1 MKKVG
6 KILNINKILWKVIKD
21 LIMILRIYLFKIKH

>member
-6 KILNINKILWKVIKD
+6 KILNINKIQWKVIKY
-21 LIMILRIYLFKIKH
+21 LMIHRIYLFKIKH